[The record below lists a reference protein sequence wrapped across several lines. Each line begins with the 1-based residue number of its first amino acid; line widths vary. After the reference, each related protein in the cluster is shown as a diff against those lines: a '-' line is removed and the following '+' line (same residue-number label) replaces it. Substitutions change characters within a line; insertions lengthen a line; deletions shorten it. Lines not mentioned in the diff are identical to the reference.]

1 MTMTMDGNVFFLLMQ
16 YITNVDIIIH
26 HYIDM
31 IWNDM
36 HFKSNKQNGLEAV
49 AYI

>member
-1 MTMTMDGNVFFLLMQ
+1 MTTTMGGNVFFLMQ

-36 HFKSNKQNGLEAV
+36 HCKSNKQNGLEAV